1 MFAFPDRLVNMA
13 GYDFYLNRAVTQ
25 GAQPDIH
32 SGASGYFSAPQRTLD
47 PHIFDGQ
54 HLKEPVRN
62 HIAGV
67 LYTYLRTRF
76 SVPHAWSGLWLAG
89 SGITYQWA
97 GDRGNGDLDVM
108 LGVDFPAFRR
118 DNPEYQGFS
127 NEEIADYITRD
138 LKDHLWPRTARTHF
152 NGQTYEVTYYLSPEA
167 RADSILGIHPY
178 AAYNLITNRWDV
190 RPPELPENPRSLY
203 PAEWKAAVDE
213 EAKQAHAIVSR
224 YTALRS
230 ETASAQVNSARWKNA
245 ISSQHLVVTEAKAL
259 FDSIHLGRHNAF
271 SATGKGYG
279 DYYNY
284 RWQSH
289 KENGVVQAL
298 YDLAQMDADARN
310 ATETYL
316 YGRPLDDAHTA
327 LTTAALWENRRRS

>member
-1 MFAFPDRLVNMA
+1 MFAFPDRLVFMA

-25 GAQPDIH
+25 DAQPDIH
-32 SGASGYFSAPQRTLD
+32 SGASGYFSAPQKTLD

-54 HLKEPVRN
+54 HLKNAVRD
-62 HIAGV
+62 HITGV
-67 LYTYLRTRF
+67 LYQYWRTRF
-76 SVPHAWSGLWLAG
+76 TEPMTWSGMWLAG

-118 DNPEYQGFS
+118 YNPQFQGFS
-127 NEEIADYITRD
+127 DAEIADRLTAD
-138 LKDHLWPRTARTHF
+138 LKQHLWPRTALTHF
-152 NGQTYEVTYYLSPEA
+152 NGQTYEVTYYLSPQA

-190 RPPELPENPRSLY
+190 RPPDLPENPRGLY
-203 PAEWKAAVDE
+203 PAEWKTPVDQERAQAEALIARYNTLRTQAAN
-213 EAKQAHAIVSR
+213 AHP
-224 YTALRS
+224 
-230 ETASAQVNSARWKNA
+230 ASATWKNA
-245 ISSQHLVVTEAKAL
+245 LAAQHLVVTQAKAL

-271 SATGKGYG
+271 ADGGSGYG

-289 KENGVVQAL
+289 KESGTVQAL
-298 YDLAQMDADARN
+298 YDLAQMDAEARN

-316 YGRPLDDAHTA
+316 YGTTLDDAHTA
-327 LTTAALWENRRRS
+327 LSKALLWENR

>member
-25 GAQPDIH
+25 DAQPDIH
-32 SGASGYFSAPQRTLD
+32 SGASGYFSVPQRTLD

-54 HLKEPVRN
+54 RLKDAVRD
-62 HIAGV
+62 HITGV
-67 LYTYLRTRF
+67 LYAYWDYNLAR
-76 SVPHAWSGLWLAG
+76 SWSGVWLAG

-108 LGVDFPAFRR
+108 IGVDFPAFRR
-118 DNPEYQGFS
+118 ANPVSQGFS
-127 NEEIADYITRD
+127 DEEIADYITSD
-138 LKDHLWPRTARTHF
+138 LKKNLWPRTAKTHF
-152 NGQTYEVTYYLSPEA
+152 NGQTYEVTYYLSPQA
-167 RADSILGIHPY
+167 NSNSSILGIHPY

-190 RPPELPENPRSLY
+190 RPPELPDDPRSLY
-203 PAEWKAAVDE
+203 PAEWKAAIDE
-213 EAKQAHAIVSR
+213 EAKQAQAIVSR

-230 ETASAQVNSARWKNA
+230 EAASAAPNSTRWKNA
-245 ISSQHLVVTEAKAL
+245 LSSQHLVVTQAKAL

-279 DYYNY
+279 DFYNY

-289 KENGVVQAL
+289 KESGTVQAL

-327 LTTAALWENRRRS
+327 ITKAVLWEQRRGR